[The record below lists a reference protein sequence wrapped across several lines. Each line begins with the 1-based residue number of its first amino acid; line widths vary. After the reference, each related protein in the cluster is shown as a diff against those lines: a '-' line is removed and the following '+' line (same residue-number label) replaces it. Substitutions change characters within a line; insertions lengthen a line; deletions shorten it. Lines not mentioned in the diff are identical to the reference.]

1 MHSVSFSKTGGP
13 EVLEY
18 KELKLKDPKSGEVL
32 IKHSAIG
39 LNFIDTYHRSGLYP
53 VPLPSGIGL
62 EGAGVIEKVGPD
74 VSNFKEGDKVAY
86 AAAPLGSY
94 SSHRIYPTKNL
105 VKVPEGIDL
114 NIVACLMTKGLT
126 TFYLLHKT
134 YEVKKGQTILFH
146 AAAGGVGQIFCQ
158 WAKSLG
164 CKVIGTVGSDE
175 KIELAKKYG
184 CDEVINYSK
193 ENFKDRV
200 MEITNNE
207 GLPVVY
213 DGVGKVT
220 LENSLGCLKMR
231 GMMVSFG
238 NASGKL
244 DPVDVGKLIAP
255 KGLYLTRPSIAH
267 YTATREELDEASQM
281 LFEMVKSGKVKV
293 EIFKKYNDKRFK
305 YFLADKHTVLYEARN
320 LAIKQTKGEFVAF
333 LDTDD
338 IWFKEK
344 SIKIRNALTNSN
356 RNFSPCNVCD
366 VDGTLMGKK
375 NAQYFK

>member
-1 MHSVSFSKTGGP
+1 MKAIQISKTGGP
-13 EVLEY
+13 EVLEL
-18 KELKLKDPKSGEVL
+18 KEINLNSPKSGEVL

-74 VSNFKEGDKVAY
+74 VLNFKEGDKVAY

-94 SSHRIYPTKNL
+94 SSHRIYPTKSL
-105 VKVPEGIDL
+105 IKVPDGIDL

-134 YEVKKGQTILFH
+134 YEVKKGQIILFH

-164 CKVIGTVGSDE
+164 CIVIGTVGSDE
-175 KIELAKKYG
+175 KIDLAKKYG
-184 CDEVINYSK
+184 CNEVINYSK
-193 ENFKDRV
+193 EDFKNRV
-200 MEITNNE
+200 MEITKNE

-231 GMMVSFG
+231 GTMVSFG

-267 YTATREELDEASQM
+267 YTSTRKELDEAAEKLFQM
-281 LFEMVKSGKVKV
+281 VQSENIKI
-293 EIFKKYNDKRFK
+293 EIYKKYN
-305 YFLADKHTVLYEARN
+305 LTEVVEAHKDLESR
-320 LAIKQTKGEFVAF
+320 
-333 LDTDD
+333 
-338 IWFKEK
+338 
-344 SIKIRNALTNSN
+344 KILGPAVII
-356 RNFSPCNVCD
+356 P
-366 VDGTLMGKK
+366 
-375 NAQYFK
+375 